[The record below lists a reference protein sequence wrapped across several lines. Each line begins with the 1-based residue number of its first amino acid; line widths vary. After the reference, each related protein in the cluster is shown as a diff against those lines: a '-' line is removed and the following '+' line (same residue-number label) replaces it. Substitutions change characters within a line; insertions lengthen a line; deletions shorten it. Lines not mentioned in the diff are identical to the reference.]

1 MPTLSTIIGNFVLN
15 AKNSIPDT
23 DFWQVIINTF
33 VKLISLCF
41 YFRFTRYWPLQTF
54 PLSGSFAIT
63 GGNWGLNSYLLLGR
77 LSYNNNN
84 ELGVLKFE
92 QVSSGSKG
100 IRTWGVPCLISRV
113 WGWGQSRVLC
123 LCPQRGGGRA
133 GVGGGLYNEVQC
145 IMGEGHIQT
154 PCEKTKRHE
163 WKHYLSATLLAGGN
177 NWQTSL
183 QGWMRIFLGYHW
195 LILSLWNTHL
205 LGWRNEGRE
214 VRRQASA
221 TWLC

>member
-15 AKNSIPDT
+15 AKNSISDT

-100 IRTWGVPCLISRV
+100 IRTLGQGAVPCLMSL
-113 WGWGQSRVLC
+113 STE
-123 LCPQRGGGRA
+123 GGRA
-133 GVGGGLYNEVQC
+133 GVGGGMYSEVQC

-163 WKHYLSATLLAGGN
+163 WKHYLPSTLLAGGN

-183 QGWMRIFLGYHW
+183 QDWMRIFLGYHW

-214 VRRQASA
+214 VRSQASA